1 VTYYLHETPGR
12 LRVRTPILKQ
22 NPKENERVITLLSNL
37 QGITHVATRPT
48 TGSITI
54 FYCQKT
60 LCPATIINR
69 LEKHKFIYGITALPR
84 RATLRAHNKHITR
97 EPRRKLD
104 IPKGLRLLHDEPRK
118 EVPAIQSEFSI
129 SLSPRTKKIISVA
142 AKIILPIIAEKAFGK
157 TGREIMSALV

>member
-1 VTYYLHETPGR
+1 MTYYLHETPGR

-22 NPKENERVITLLSNL
+22 NPKENERVIAVLAKLE
-37 QGITHVATRPT
+37 GITHVYTRPT

-84 RATLRAHNKHITR
+84 RASPRPRNKQINR
-97 EPRRKLD
+97 EQRRKLD

-118 EVPAIQSEFSI
+118 EIQPIPSEFSI
-129 SLSPRTKKIISVA
+129 SLSPRTKKIIGVA
-142 AKIILPIIAEKAFGK
+142 AKIILPIIAERAFGK
-157 TGREIMSALV
+157 TGREIVSALV